1 MELELI
7 KNSILDIRGK
17 RVILDYELAKL
28 YEVETKYLKRTVRN
42 NLIRFPTDFMFELSS
57 DEWKDLRCKNST
69 SSWGGQRY
77 PPYAFTEQG
86 VAMLSGLLNSNTA
99 IHVNISI
106 MRAFVLMRQW
116 ALEYQ
121 DLQEKLIKNSIL
133 DIRGKRVILD
143 YELAKLYG
151 IETKRLKESVRRN
164 LRRFPEDFRFANNW
178 KKVNLKGM
186 VAFKQ
191 VMEAQTKW
199 TAKELRLPY

>member
-42 NLIRFPTDFMFELSS
+42 NLVRFPTDFMFELTSE
-57 DEWKDLRCKNST
+57 EWNDLRCKNST

-77 PPYAFTEQG
+77 PPFAFTEQG
-86 VAMLSGLLNSNTA
+86 VAMLSGLLNSKTA
-99 IHVNISI
+99 IYINISI

-121 DLQEKLIKNSIL
+121 DLQEKLTDLEKRFGQKFT
-133 DIRGKRVILD
+133 DIEQVLNYLIQKD
-143 YELAKLYG
+143 Q
-151 IETKRLKESVRRN
+151 
-164 LRRFPEDFRFANNW
+164 
-178 KKVNLKGM
+178 
-186 VAFKQ
+186 KQ
-191 VMEAQTKW
+191 VQQVGRK
-199 TAKELRLPY
+199 KIGF